1 MKGSLISVMNVEQIV
16 LKFLNGSVVG
26 FAVILEMV
34 FLIDRGSLVELKGLE
49 II

>member
-26 FAVILEMV
+26 FAVILGMV
-34 FLIDRGSLVELKGLE
+34 FLINRKFLVELQGLKR
-49 II
+49 I